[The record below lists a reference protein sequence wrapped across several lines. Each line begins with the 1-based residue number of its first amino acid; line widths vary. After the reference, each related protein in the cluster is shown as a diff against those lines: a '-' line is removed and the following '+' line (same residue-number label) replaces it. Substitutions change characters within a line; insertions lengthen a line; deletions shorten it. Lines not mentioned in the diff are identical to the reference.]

1 MNVGSQQNPPKIY
14 GLYWLRRELLLI
26 GRIRSLLHR
35 VLHPLRSERLQAIAR
50 AWRDLPDP
58 LKGPV
63 QALGRQNAGCAAV
76 YRVMDRCDF
85 SCDACYLGSADD
97 RVPPGGFARAR
108 GQLDEVRRALGPWG
122 NVQLTGGEIT
132 LLPVDELVRLVRYC
146 REIEL
151 DAIVMSHGETFRRDP
166 AYLARLVTEGGLEKV
181 AIHVDTTQRGRP
193 GWSRPAN
200 ERALH
205 PLRDEFAA
213 LIRQTRTDTGRP
225 LRACHTV
232 TVTDQNLEEVPE
244 IMRWM
249 ADNADA
255 FHLVSFQPA
264 ASVGRTRVHSLGAP
278 RDRVWRLISEGL
290 GQPMNRHAFEF
301 GHPDCSEVALA
312 FVVRYGA
319 TRQIVQ
325 VHRPEAPVDR
335 WFMSALLRSR
345 FRGFVHDGEPMP
357 EVLARL
363 LGIFLRDPRL
373 PAQAAA
379 YCLYRAGT
387 ERGWLPDFVQAVAT
401 GQPWSIR
408 TLSVVVHNFMS
419 PEQLATDQGQHR
431 ARACGFR
438 LPVAGRMVSMCELNA
453 QGRSGTDEV
462 TAPTTSS
469 ETEGTP
475 CECTP
480 CSASPDRSAGARRP

>member
-1 MNVGSQQNPPKIY
+1 MRRVMVP
-14 GLYWLRRELLLI
+14 LRR
-26 GRIRSLLHR
+26 
-35 VLHPLRSERLQAIAR
+35 ERLQAIAR

-97 RVPPGGFARAR
+97 RSPPGGFARAR
-108 GQLDEVRRALGPWG
+108 GQLDEVRRSLGPWG

-166 AYLARLVTEGGLEKV
+166 TYLTRLVTEGGLEKV

-213 LIRQTRTDTGRP
+213 LIRRTRAETGRP

-232 TVTDQNLEEVPE
+232 TVTNKNLEDVPE

-249 ADNADA
+249 VDNADA

-264 ASVGRTRVHSLGAP
+264 ASVGRTRVHSLEASH
-278 RDRVWRLISEGL
+278 DRIWRLISEGL
-290 GQPMNRHAFEF
+290 GQPMNRHAFQF

-312 FVVRYGA
+312 FVVRYGS

-325 VHRPEAPVDR
+325 VHRPDAPVDR
-335 WFMSALLRSR
+335 RFMSALLQSR
-345 FRGFVHDGEPMP
+345 FRGFVHDGEPLP
-357 EVLARL
+357 RGAGSVAGHLCAGSALARPARHRPGPTAGPGL
-363 LGIFLRDPRL
+363 WL
-373 PAQAAA
+373 PAA
-379 YCLYRAGT
+379 
-387 ERGWLPDFVQAVAT
+387 RG
-401 GQPWSIR
+401 
-408 TLSVVVHNFMS
+408 
-419 PEQLATDQGQHR
+419 
-431 ARACGFR
+431 
-438 LPVAGRMVSMCELNA
+438 
-453 QGRSGTDEV
+453 
-462 TAPTTSS
+462 
-469 ETEGTP
+469 
-475 CECTP
+475 
-480 CSASPDRSAGARRP
+480 RPHGLHV